1 MIANFISLIRILSI
15 PFFVGTLLYYTPQ
28 KDFLRIIAFFIFLF
42 AMLTDVIDGFIA
54 RKIDKKSE
62 IGAILDPLSDKLLL
76 MSAFFCLYLL
86 KSLPLRIPLW
96 FLILVVSRDL
106 IILMGTGIMFLLG
119 IRFKIVPT
127 LWGKLTTF
135 FQMLTVI
142 CVLLKFKFSFLVWY
156 IASVFTIISGV
167 DYIRK
172 GLKLINNANKADI
185 NNN

>member
-1 MIANFISLIRILSI
+1 
-15 PFFVGTLLYYTPQ
+15 
-28 KDFLRIIAFFIFLF
+28 
-42 AMLTDVIDGFIA
+42 
-54 RKIDKKSE
+54 
-62 IGAILDPLSDKLLL
+62 
-76 MSAFFCLYLL
+76 
-86 KSLPLRIPLW
+86 
-96 FLILVVSRDL
+96 
-106 IILMGTGIMFLLG
+106 MGTGIMFLLG